1 MEGTMKG
8 QLLWK
13 RILGSVVAGALVM
26 GLKAGP
32 AGAAKPVN
40 KIRVAIGLNGPIR
53 DMGFWA
59 SGHQGALKL
68 KEDPGVAEVAW
79 QEYIKNPDIEGVIRR
94 WAVEGYDLII
104 GHGFDFGEPSRKL
117 AAQFPKTVF
126 AVAYFFKL
134 EGHPNL
140 ITYGV
145 QAEGATFLAGTLAAL
160 MSKSKKIGYMS
171 GFPVPNTISAHNLFK
186 LGARA
191 AVPDIKMPYVFVD
204 SWSDANKTKE
214 AAIAMINQGVDVIW
228 GTHSPGLMGG
238 ILAADEAGVHAI
250 GTYFD
255 IKQIA
260 PNTVLTSVDYVWHTP
275 MKKIIM
281 ALAKTG
287 KPKQVTMIGVG
298 SGGARLTPLHPKV
311 PADVVRKVEA
321 FRKDILAGKIKTPFM
336 GQKLL
341 D

>member
-1 MEGTMKG
+1 MSKKAFWRGFFG
-8 QLLWK
+8 CVLACAL
-13 RILGSVVAGALVM
+13 IAGLTT
-26 GLKAGP
+26 GP
-32 AGAAKPVN
+32 AETAKPVSE
-40 KIRVAIGLNGPIR
+40 IRVAIGHNGAIR
-53 DMGFWA
+53 DMGWYA
-59 SGHQGALKL
+59 SGNLGAHKL
-68 KEDPGVAEVAW
+68 KDDPGVKEVAF
-79 QEYIKNPDIEGVIRR
+79 QENIENPDIERALRR
-94 WAVEGYDLII
+94 WAIAGYDII
-104 GHGFDFGEPSRKL
+104 FGHSFEFGEPARKV

-126 AVAYFFKL
+126 AVPYFFKL
-134 EGHPNL
+134 EGRPNL

-145 QAEGATFLAGTLAAL
+145 QAEGANFLAGTLAAL

-171 GFPVPNTISAHNLFK
+171 GFPLPNTISSYNLFK

-255 IKQIA
+255 IKEIA
-260 PNTVLTSVDYVWHTP
+260 PKTVLTSVDYVWHTP
-275 MKKIIM
+275 MKKIIL

-287 KPKQVTMIGVG
+287 RPQQITMIGVDAG
-298 SGGARLTPLHPKV
+298 AARLTPYHPKV
-311 PADVVRKVEA
+311 PADVIKKVEA
-321 FRKDILAGKIKTPFM
+321 FRKDIIAGKIKTPFM
-336 GQKLL
+336 GEKLI

>member
-1 MEGTMKG
+1 MKG

-145 QAEGATFLAGTLAAL
+145 QAEGAYFMAGTLAAL

-171 GFPVPNTISAHNLFK
+171 GFPIPSTISAHNLFK
-186 LGARA
+186 RGARA
-191 AVPDIKMPYVFVD
+191 VVPDIQMPRVFVD

-214 AAIAMINQGVDVIW
+214 AAIAMIDQGVDVIL
-228 GTHSPGLMGG
+228 GTHSPGLAGG
-238 ILAADEAGVHAI
+238 IRAAQERNIFAI
-250 GTYFD
+250 GCYFD
-255 IKQIA
+255 IRQAA
-260 PNTVLTSVDYVWHTP
+260 PNTVLTSVEYVWHTS
-275 MKKIIM
+275 MKQIVLDI
-281 ALAKTG
+281 AKKG
-287 KPKQVTMIGVG
+287 KPKKIYMIGVG
-298 SGGARLTPLHPKV
+298 GGGSRLTPYHPKV
-311 PADVVRKVEA
+311 PADVIKKVRAVE
-321 FRKDILAGKIKTPFM
+321 KDILAGKINVAFDGK
-336 GQKLL
+336 KLI